1 MLQDV
6 IRREFRGLLESGEPV
21 VCPADGEGGAVSVTA
36 FDDLEEIIFALDQKR
51 GSRRQSF
58 RINS

>member
-6 IRREFRGLLESGEPV
+6 IRRELRGLLESGEPV

-36 FDDLEEIIFALDQKR
+36 FDDLEEIIFCA
-51 GSRRQSF
+51 
-58 RINS
+58 